1 MRLPRVIRTAQNT
14 QVHSSKHSSAKPQN
28 PTISDCNWKQICRQ
42 DASVRVSI
50 PGAVLHPQNRAG
62 LISLLNTFRPP
73 PPYNT
78 CTVFVTGNAGKLRE
92 VREILTN
99 GPQPI
104 EIESHSID
112 CEFPLGYNPFGHRE
126 MKH

>member
-1 MRLPRVIRTAQNT
+1 MSSGRIGKGLDPRRSPASPESRRADL
-14 QVHSSKHSSAKPQN
+14 SSEHLS
-28 PTISDCNWKQICRQ
+28 
-42 DASVRVSI
+42 
-50 PGAVLHPQNRAG
+50 
-62 LISLLNTFRPP
+62 PP
-73 PPYNT
+73 SPYNT